1 MKLRHLS
8 ILSALLAC
16 AALSLPAPSSA
27 DEVKWPRRLVISVPA
42 SGNVVHMIV
51 TALGKTIEEHTPVER
66 VIVQPI
72 GGPASWLPRMEKG
85 QVDLAVHAGP
95 DTVELLQGLGV
106 WKEKTGAK
114 PFLRTVIAGNRN
126 LYGVITVPG
135 KGIEKWPDLKGK
147 VAFFRQPGNP
157 LFDRVGTAILESA
170 GLSEADLKAS
180 LTMINFREASTD
192 IIEGRVDAALS
203 TGSGPFMMEL
213 EQAAGTN
220 LYVQP
225 SEEEGRILMT
235 KLPVGFYLSPLPAKA
250 PYFNNSHAIERAIM
264 YRNAIYAR
272 ADMDPEVAYAIIKA
286 VDENRAEWENISPIA
301 PDWGTIYEYAPPY
314 HEGVVRYYREKGIW
328 QGAAE
333 EQHEKL
339 LRAVNAEK

>member
-8 ILSALLAC
+8 ASLALLAC
-16 AALSLPAPSSA
+16 AAFALPGTSA
-27 DEVKWPRRLVISVPA
+27 AEVKWPKRLVISVPA

-51 TALGKTIEEHTPVER
+51 TSLAKTIEEHTPVER

-72 GGPASWLPRMEKG
+72 GGPASWLPKMEKG

-95 DTVELLQGLGV
+95 DTVELLQGLGI
-106 WKEKTGAK
+106 WKDKIGAK
-114 PFLRTVIAGNRN
+114 PFLRTVITGNRN

-135 KGIEKWPDLKGK
+135 KGIEKWSDLKGK
-147 VAFFRQPGNP
+147 IAFFRQPGNP
-157 LFDRVGTAILESA
+157 LFDRVGTSILESA
-170 GLSEADLKAS
+170 GLKESDLKAS

-192 IIEGRVDAALS
+192 IIEGRVDVALS

-213 EQAAGTN
+213 EQAAGSN

-235 KLPVGFYLSPLPAKA
+235 KLPVGFYLNSLPAHA
-250 PYFNNSHAIERAIM
+250 PYFNNSHAIDRAIM

-272 ADMDPEVAYAIIKA
+272 ADMDPEITHAIIKA
-286 VDENRAEWENISPIA
+286 VDENRGEWESISPIA

-314 HEGVVRYYREKGIW
+314 HEGVVRYYQEKGIW
-328 QGAAE
+328 QGAAV

-339 LRAVNAEK
+339 LKAINAEK

>member
-8 ILSALLAC
+8 VSFALLAC

-27 DEVKWPRRLVISVPA
+27 DEVKWPRRLVISVPT

-51 TALGKTIEEHTPVER
+51 SAMGKVIEDNTPIER

-85 QVDLAVHAGP
+85 QVDMAVHSAP
-95 DTVELLQGLGV
+95 DTIELIQGLGDG
-106 WKEKTGAK
+106 EKLGAK
-114 PFLRTVIAGNRN
+114 PFLRTLVTGSRN
-126 LYGVITVPG
+126 LYGVFTVPARKISSYSDLRNKVVVLRNPG
-135 KGIEKWPDLKGK
+135 NPMWERLSLIVLGSAGLARDDLKG
-147 VAFFRQPGNP
+147 A
-157 LFDRVGTAILESA
+157 
-170 GLSEADLKAS
+170 
-180 LTMINFREASTD
+180 LTMINYREVSTD
-192 IIEGRVDAALS
+192 ILEGRTDALINPA
-203 TGSGPFMMEL
+203 SGPFMMEL

-328 QGAAE
+328 QGAAV

>member
-8 ILSALLAC
+8 VSFALLAC

-27 DEVKWPRRLVISVPA
+27 DEVKWPRRLVISVPT

-51 TALGKTIEEHTPVER
+51 SAMGKVIEDNTPIER

-72 GGPASWLPRMEKG
+72 GGPASWLPKMEKG

-126 LYGVITVPG
+126 LYGVITLPG

-328 QGAAE
+328 QGAAV

>member
-8 ILSALLAC
+8 ILSALLVC

-286 VDENRAEWENISPIA
+286 IDENRDAWKDISPITS
-301 PDWGTIYEYAPPY
+301 DWGEATELMPPY
-314 HEGVVRYYREKGIW
+314 HEGVVRYYREKGMW
-328 QGAAE
+328 TDAMQEHYARMLAAV
-333 EQHEKL
+333 K
-339 LRAVNAEK
+339 AEK

>member
-8 ILSALLAC
+8 VSFALLAC

-27 DEVKWPRRLVISVPA
+27 DEVKWPRRLVISVPT

-51 TALGKTIEEHTPVER
+51 SAMGKVIEDNTPIER

-72 GGPASWLPRMEKG
+72 GGPASWLPKMEKG

-250 PYFNNSHAIERAIM
+250 QIGRAH
-264 YRNAIYAR
+264 
-272 ADMDPEVAYAIIKA
+272 V
-286 VDENRAEWENISPIA
+286 
-301 PDWGTIYEYAPPY
+301 
-314 HEGVVRYYREKGIW
+314 
-328 QGAAE
+328 
-333 EQHEKL
+333 
-339 LRAVNAEK
+339 

>member
-8 ILSALLAC
+8 VSFALLAC

-27 DEVKWPRRLVISVPA
+27 DEVKWPRRLVISVPT

-51 TALGKTIEEHTPVER
+51 SAMGKVIEDNTPIER

-72 GGPASWLPRMEKG
+72 GGPASWLPKMEKG

-286 VDENRAEWENISPIA
+286 IDENRDAWRDISPITS
-301 PDWGTIYEYAPPY
+301 DWGEAAELMPPY
-314 HEGVVRYYREKGIW
+314 HEGVVRYYREKGMW
-328 QGAAE
+328 TEAMQAHYAKMLAAV
-333 EQHEKL
+333 K
-339 LRAVNAEK
+339 AEK

>member
-8 ILSALLAC
+8 ILSALLVC

-203 TGSGPFMMEL
+203 TGSGPFIQDPSYIMQYYQTQQQKDALALWADQKQKDTKMPAIVHTTDEATEFTNIMNDIKTYIKE
-213 EQAAGTN
+213 EQVKFIMGTRSMDTFDDFIN
-220 LYVQP
+220 QIK
-225 SEEEGRILMT
+225 SMKIDR
-235 KLPVGFYLSPLPAKA
+235 
-250 PYFNNSHAIERAIM
+250 AIE
-264 YRNAIYAR
+264 
-272 ADMDPEVAYAIIKA
+272 IK
-286 VDENRAEWENISPIA
+286 
-301 PDWGTIYEYAPPY
+301 
-314 HEGVVRYYREKGIW
+314 
-328 QGAAE
+328 QGA
-333 EQHEKL
+333 L
-339 LRAVNAEK
+339 DRFFDR

>member
-8 ILSALLAC
+8 ILSALLVC
-16 AALSLPAPSSA
+16 AALSLPAPSFA
-27 DEVKWPRRLVISVPA
+27 DEVKWPRRLVISVPT

-51 TALGKTIEEHTPVER
+51 SALGKVIEDNTPIER

>member
-1 MKLRHLS
+1 
-8 ILSALLAC
+8 
-16 AALSLPAPSSA
+16 
-27 DEVKWPRRLVISVPA
+27 
-42 SGNVVHMIV
+42 
-51 TALGKTIEEHTPVER
+51 
-66 VIVQPI
+66 
-72 GGPASWLPRMEKG
+72 
-85 QVDLAVHAGP
+85 
-95 DTVELLQGLGV
+95 
-106 WKEKTGAK
+106 
-114 PFLRTVIAGNRN
+114 
-126 LYGVITVPG
+126 
-135 KGIEKWPDLKGK
+135 
-147 VAFFRQPGNP
+147 
-157 LFDRVGTAILESA
+157 
-170 GLSEADLKAS
+170 
-180 LTMINFREASTD
+180 
-192 IIEGRVDAALS
+192 
-203 TGSGPFMMEL
+203 MMEL

-328 QGAAE
+328 QGRRWNSTKSCSGPSTRKSSFLIRGGYARPAQE
-333 EQHEKL
+333 FSMPPMIDPEKMREVRHMRGYL
-339 LRAVNAEK
+339 PSGSLRAQARQGRNSRRALPR